1 MGSNRDELTKIIED
15 ALVWLED
22 NPAAEKSACDEK
34 QKGVESLANP
44 ILKWA
49 YESINL
55 GGVGA
60 HGVGGDDDYMG
71 AGVGIMQWTSQVW
84 WNFDWEKA

>member
-1 MGSNRDELTKIIED
+1 
-15 ALVWLED
+15 LVWLED

-71 AGVGIMQWTSQVW
+71 ADVDSAEDHAM
-84 WNFDWEKA
+84 EKPSVEEL